1 MSHSKKKPNKE
12 KFSNQQNQIVP
23 SDTLVET
30 DNEVTSQKSSTF
42 LLAFLPALVT
52 FFISLGA
59 YLLTFARTVTL
70 VDSGE
75 LILTSAKLG
84 VAHPPGFPLY
94 TILGYI
100 FSKLPFFGTPAAKMS
115 FMSAVFAALAS
126 AVLTLIVINIYD
138 GFTELSPSNKKPNV
152 KKSTINHL
160 VLSPIFRQLL
170 PIAIG
175 LCFAFSSTF
184 WFYASVAEVYT
195 LNIFVLSVIIYLM
208 LEWHLFNKKGDL
220 INANR
225 IIPIAALVYGLAL
238 GVHHVTILLTL
249 PAIAFLVVHT
259 AGFNYLLSRPVK
271 IAFITVLIGFAIYI
285 YLPIAASQAPILN
298 WGNPDSLEKF
308 YWHISAKQYRVNLS
322 LNSETII
329 PEFKYFF
336 KLVFW
341 QFTPLGLI
349 AALIGLEAFWRRQRS
364 IFYLIS
370 LIILFDVAYSVS
382 YEIAE
387 DKDAYYLT
395 TNFALAIAISG
406 AMLQLFEKLAEKGK
420 PFAIALLIFLVLL
433 PVLNFTNHYSQNN
446 KRNYLIARDFVENT
460 MANVEPNGLLLT
472 LEWQFY
478 SPYLYMRH
486 LENFRRDAIVVDV
499 NLLRR
504 SWYIDGYLKR
514 EYPDMM
520 AACAKETSEF
530 MAYLTLFEED
540 KPYDVNNINKT
551 FSALINAFIKYNI
564 SKHAVYTTLP
574 IDPPDIGKE
583 YNWVPQGLTMRFYQ
597 DQVFHPDPTQPLQLR
612 GLLDNS
618 VHLDEV
624 AEEKILPV
632 YALMLSN
639 RAKYLSLGQK
649 YDEAIELLQ
658 LSLKL
663 KPDFD
668 RAYQFLGDVYV
679 GKGNKVEAELNYQLA
694 LQINPTNQAVRN
706 ALQQLRATTP
716 PQPQP

>member
-1 MSHSKKKPNKE
+1 MNHSKKKPTKE
-12 KFSNQQNQIVP
+12 KNSSQQNPMIVS
-23 SDTLVET
+23 SDIIVET
-30 DNEVTSQKSSTF
+30 NNELISQKNSKI
-42 LLAFLPALVT
+42 LLPLLT
-52 FFISLGA
+52 FFISLGG

-94 TILGYI
+94 TVFGYI
-100 FSKLPFFGTPAAKMS
+100 FSHLPFGTVAAKIS
-115 FMSAVFAALAS
+115 FMSAIFAALAS
-126 AVLTLIVINIYD
+126 AVLTLITIDIYD
-138 GFTELSPSNKKPNV
+138 IFIEFSPSKENRKTNTKQ
-152 KKSTINHL
+152 STVNHL
-160 VLSPIFRQLL
+160 FLAPIFQKLMPL
-170 PIAIG
+170 AIG
-175 LCFAFSSTF
+175 LSFAFSTTF

-195 LNIFVLSVIIYLM
+195 LNIFVLSIIIYLM
-208 LEWHLFNKKGDL
+208 LNWYMLKQKGDL
-220 INANR
+220 VNADR
-225 IIPIAALVYGLAL
+225 IIPVAALVYGLAL

-249 PAIAFLVVHT
+249 PAIAFLVIHT

-285 YLPIAASQAPILN
+285 YLPLAANQTPILN
-298 WGNPDSLEKF
+298 WGNPVSFEKF

-322 LNSETII
+322 LNPDTII
-329 PEFKYFF
+329 PQLKYFF

-349 AALIGLEAFWRRQRS
+349 PALIGLKALWQRQRG
-364 IFYLIS
+364 IFYLVS

-395 TNFALAIAISG
+395 TNFALAIAISAG
-406 AMLQLFEKLAEKGK
+406 TIQLFEKLAEKERL
-420 PFAIALLIFLVLL
+420 FASIILIFLLLL
-433 PVLNFTNHYSQNN
+433 PILNFVSHYFESN

-460 MANVEPNGLLLT
+460 MASVEPNGLLLT

-486 LENFRRDAIVVDV
+486 LENFRRDATVVDL

-504 SWYIDGYLKR
+504 SWYIEGYLKR

-520 AACAKETSEF
+520 VACAKETSEF
-530 MAYLTLFEED
+530 MQDLRLFEED
-540 KPYDVNNINKT
+540 KPYDPVSINKT

-564 SKHAVYTTLP
+564 SRHGVYTTLP
-574 IDPPDIGKE
+574 INPPDIGKE
-583 YNWVPQGLTMRFYQ
+583 YNWVPQGLTMRFYT
-597 DQVFHPDPTQPLQLR
+597 DQTFHPEPTPALQMR
-612 GLLDNS
+612 GLLDGS
-618 VHLDEV
+618 IHLDEV
-624 AEEKILPV
+624 AQEKILPA
-632 YALMLSN
+632 YALMLTN

-649 YDEAIELLQ
+649 YDEAIELLE

-663 KPDFD
+663 KPEFD
-668 RAYQFLGDVYV
+668 RAYQFLGDIYLSK
-679 GKGNKVEAELNYQLA
+679 GKRVEAELNYQLA
-694 LQINPTNQAVRN
+694 LQINPTNQAVKN
-706 ALQQLRATTP
+706 ALQQLRTVS
-716 PQPQP
+716 PQK